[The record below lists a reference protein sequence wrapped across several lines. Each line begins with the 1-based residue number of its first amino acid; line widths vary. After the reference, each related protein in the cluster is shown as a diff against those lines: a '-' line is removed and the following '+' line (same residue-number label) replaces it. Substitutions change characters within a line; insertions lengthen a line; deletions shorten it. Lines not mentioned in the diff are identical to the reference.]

1 MILPKDVAI
10 LTLTKHGLITATRV
24 ADSLRDL
31 GIKCRIFAPKKFA
44 KTGVVPIHKKL
55 SELVGGIFDEV
66 DAIVAIMAVG
76 ITIRAI
82 APHISSKKSDP
93 AVLAIDDLG
102 RHVVS
107 LLSGHL
113 GGANELTKVLAAKI
127 SATPVITTATDIMG
141 KISVEVLAKQLHCDI
156 ENPEELTA
164 VNSAIVN
171 DERVLFA
178 LTKDS
183 TIPLSDLKGIEITI
197 VTDAIRPIDILKEY
211 DAGVIITGNEVPIHK
226 VKKPTIILRPRKIV
240 VGIGTRKGIG
250 KQSVISGILSA
261 LKLTGISLER
271 VNCLATADIKKEE
284 LGIVSAARELSLPL
298 EMIGLDEIRSFNSLR
313 ACARELSPAS
323 QVVMRKF
330 GVGGIC
336 EPAALIAAGKKAKL
350 ILQKSKMIEG
360 VTVAIAE
367 GK

>member
-1 MILPKDVAI
+1 MILPKGVAI
-10 LTLTKHGLITATRV
+10 LTLTKHGLITAAKV
-24 ADSLRDL
+24 ADSLRGL
-31 GIKCRIFAPKKFA
+31 GIECRVYAPEKFA
-44 KTGVVPIHKKL
+44 KAGVIPIDKKL
-55 SELVGGIFDEV
+55 SELVRGIFDEV

-76 ITIRAI
+76 IVVRAI
-82 APHISSKKSDP
+82 APYLSSKKNDP

-102 RHVVS
+102 KHVVS

-127 SATPVITTATDIMG
+127 SATPVITTATDVMG
-141 KISVEVLAKQLHCDI
+141 KISVEVLAKQLHCNI

-178 LTKDS
+178 ITKDS
-183 TIPLSDLKGIEITI
+183 TIPPSDLKGIDITT
-197 VTDAIRPIDILKEY
+197 VTDAVRSIDVLKEHE
-211 DAGVIITGNEVPIHK
+211 AGVIITGNEVPLHE
-226 VKKPTIILRPRKIV
+226 VKRPTVILRPMKIV

-250 KQSVISGILSA
+250 KQSVISAILSA

-298 EMIGLDEIRSFNSLR
+298 EIIGLDEIKNF
-313 ACARELSPAS
+313 ELSHAS

-336 EPAALIAAGKKAKL
+336 EPAALIATGKKAKL
-350 ILQKSKMIEG
+350 ILKKSKLIEG

-367 GK
+367 GR